1 MSDLTAQMVEA
12 HSLTVRQQMA
22 SITVR
27 AFTNGNRALDL
38 NASVINRRLVGGY
51 MWLSEEP
58 LGFIRVGVMLEQQ
71 AQA

>member
-1 MSDLTAQMVEA
+1 MSDPTAQMSDA

-27 AFTNGNRALDL
+27 AFTNGKRALDL
-38 NASVINRRLVGGY
+38 KASVINRRLVWWY

-58 LGFIRVGVMLEQQ
+58 LSFIRAGVMTEQQ